1 MNKKTLC
8 LLIVFCAVLL
18 LYADTVTILRT
29 GIEGPLVIIERSDF
43 SKYENGKYVGH
54 VYREAR
60 LDVVIKKVSDG
71 LQYSGDVLILEEAY
85 RDMVPIAKRM
95 DAVFPINYIEKNDG
109 TFIITKD
116 AGYPLLRGIPVIPNQ
131 PLVQGNSWEGTGT
144 VVIRGSTQEQYV
156 RVPVLVAYEFAGITK
171 YNNEQVYYI
180 IAQYAVRY
188 KGTDKY
194 GEPSL
199 VRTEGGRN
207 ADIYISMSTGFPIF
221 IREIVDE
228 TYYYQNGKTVRYKG
242 FLLHFIRGAFSS
254 EPVLLALGRMG
265 LMQGNTQNQSSNSG
279 ITAGSGNAAS
289 GGSDT
294 SSSQTSGSENSQNAP
309 TSSVQSG
316 QNQNSE
322 PSNTALQNSS
332 SDTGSQ
338 SSNVPIVKNNS
349 YEIVDSLKGQVILLF
364 DLRFLPDSDELLPSE
379 KPRLDEIAKIL
390 LSIPDRMFLVEG
402 HTADVGNPKGQYAL
416 SEARAKK
423 IVDELVKRGVP
434 AGRFIYKGWG
444 ADKPIAPND
453 TEQNRARNRRVEITI
468 LH

>member
-1 MNKKTLC
+1 MNRKVLC
-8 LLIVFCAVLL
+8 SVISFCVFFL
-18 LYADTVTILRT
+18 LYADTITIVQSS
-29 GIEGPLVIIERSDF
+29 IEGPLVIIERSDF
-43 SKYENGKYVGH
+43 SKYENGKYIGH

-60 LDVVIKKVSDG
+60 LDVVIKKIPDG

-85 RDMVPIAKRM
+85 RDMIPIAKRM
-95 DAVFPINYIEKNDG
+95 DTVFPINYIEKKDG
-109 TFIITKD
+109 TFAITKD
-116 AGYPLLRGIPVIPNQ
+116 AGYPLLRGIPLIPQQ
-131 PLVQGNSWEGTGT
+131 PLVQGNTWEGTGT
-144 VVIRGSTQEQYV
+144 VVIRGNTQEQHV

-180 IAQYAVRY
+180 KAQYAVRY

-199 VRTEGGRN
+199 IRTEGGRI
-207 ADIYISMSTGFPIF
+207 ADIYVSMNTGFPIF
-221 IREIVDE
+221 IREIIDE
-228 TYYYQNGKTVRYKG
+228 TYYYQSGKTVRFKG

-254 EPVLLALGRMG
+254 EPVLLALGRTG
-265 LMQGNTQNQSSNSG
+265 LLQDTQNQQNSE
-279 ITAGSGNAAS
+279 TNV
-289 GGSDT
+289 T
-294 SSSQTSGSENSQNAP
+294 QT
-309 TSSVQSG
+309 G
-316 QNQNSE
+316 QNQDTES
-322 PSNTALQNSS
+322 SNTTAQNPS

-338 SSNVPIVKNNS
+338 NQNTSIVKNNL
-349 YEIVDSLKGQVILLF
+349 YEIVDSPKGQVILLF